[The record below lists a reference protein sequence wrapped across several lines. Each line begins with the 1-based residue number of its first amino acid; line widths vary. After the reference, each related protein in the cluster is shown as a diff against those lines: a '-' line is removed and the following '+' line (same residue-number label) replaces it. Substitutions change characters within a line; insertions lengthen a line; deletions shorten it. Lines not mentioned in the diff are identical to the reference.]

1 MNGVYQGRESD
12 WSRPEGGYLSN
23 GSSGATPNFRSEMVR
38 KLFISSAAML
48 VAEFHLDGF
57 RVDLT
62 QAFHRDNV
70 INGNGAPCA
79 EANLKGAKFLREWVR
94 TLRLIKPSVML
105 TAEDHTGWSA
115 ITQPQEAGGI
125 GFDAIW
131 WAEWYHHL
139 IGDSQNDSHN
149 ARLLHVAGLGGNEPL
164 AMSSLAQ
171 ALQSTPRR
179 VIYHESHD
187 QAGNASYKVGD
198 YEIHSAR
205 TIQTAVNGRLDG
217 NRDWAEARCRVVCAL
232 TLLAPGIPM
241 FFMGEEVG
249 AKEPYRY
256 NDWLHHREDF
266 RALRATTGVNLFSF
280 YRDIIRL
287 RRRHAALRSPHLA
300 VLHAHD
306 ANRVLAFRRWL
317 EDAEFLVFA
326 SLNNTPFADGYWIS
340 HPALRDG
347 AFVELLNS
355 DDSAYGGSGVTNPG
369 RLTSADGAFNPRLPA
384 NGVIVFQRVAKGFV
398 SGFLKLIVLSMA
410 GWARRFLEKCE
421 RNKPLMYDAIMAIL
435 AVVLRHL
442 RNRVKGGGRQ

>member
-1 MNGVYQGRESD
+1 
-12 WSRPEGGYLSN
+12 
-23 GSSGATPNFRSEMVR
+23 
-38 KLFISSAAML
+38 
-48 VAEFHLDGF
+48 
-57 RVDLT
+57 
-62 QAFHRDNV
+62 
-70 INGNGAPCA
+70 
-79 EANLKGAKFLREWVR
+79 
-94 TLRLIKPSVML
+94 
-105 TAEDHTGWSA
+105 
-115 ITQPQEAGGI
+115 
-125 GFDAIW
+125 
-131 WAEWYHHL
+131 
-139 IGDSQNDSHN
+139 
-149 ARLLHVAGLGGNEPL
+149 
-164 AMSSLAQ
+164 MSSLAQ
-171 ALQSTPRR
+171 ALQATPGR

-187 QAGNASYKVGD
+187 QAGNAYYMDGERRVN
-198 YEIHSAR
+198 SAR

-369 RLTSADGAFNPRLPA
+369 RLT
-384 NGVIVFQRVAKGFV
+384 FQRVAKGFV